1 LEDEFDSVNLSELNT
16 ISDEELD
23 ARLEEMDIYIEDKN
37 GKSKSTSRGITTRE

>member
-1 LEDEFDSVNLSELNT
+1 MEDEFDSVNLSELNT

-37 GKSKSTSRGITTRE
+37 EKCKLNNRGMTMRE